1 MQKIKVVDNFLPD
14 TEFYNI
20 KRQMEAIDFPWYWNP
35 RTTSYDN
42 TPQMIHNFTLYDK
55 KNSTYLDIIE
65 DSKLFEKLGASYV
78 AKCKANLNYKTTEN
92 NVGSFHTDFSGDSM
106 KGITT
111 SILYINTNNGGTQ
124 FSDGTRVK
132 SVANRLVKF
141 DCSQE
146 HASVSCT
153 DEDRRVLININYF

>member
-1 MQKIKVVDNFLPD
+1 MEVVDNFLD
-14 TEFYNI
+14 MDDFTNL
-20 KRQMEAIDFPWYWNP
+20 KNTMEGLYFPWYWNP

-42 TPQMIHNFTLYDK
+42 TPQMIHNFIYNDK
-55 KNSTYLDIIE
+55 VNSSYLDLLKE
-65 DSKLFEKLGASYV
+65 SKLFEKLGLAYI
-78 AKCKANLNYKTTEN
+78 ARCKANLNYKTIEN
-92 NVGSFHTDFSGDSM
+92 NVGSFHTDFSDDSM
-106 KGITT
+106 NGITT

-141 DCSQE
+141 DCSQK

-153 DEDRRVLININYF
+153 DEDRRVLINVNYF

>member
-1 MQKIKVVDNFLPD
+1 MI
-14 TEFYNI
+14 
-20 KRQMEAIDFPWYWNP
+20 
-35 RTTSYDN
+35 
-42 TPQMIHNFTLYDK
+42 IHNFIFK
-55 KNSTYLDIIE
+55 GKVNSPHLNLLE
-65 DSKLFEKLGASYV
+65 ESKLFEKLGSTYIAR
-78 AKCKANLNYKTTEN
+78 CKANLNYKTIEN
-92 NVGSFHTDFSGDSM
+92 NVGSFHTDFFYDSGDSM
-106 KGITT
+106 EGITT

>member
-1 MQKIKVVDNFLPD
+1 MEVVDNFLD
-14 TEFYNI
+14 MDDFTNL
-20 KRQMEAIDFPWYWNP
+20 KNTMEGLYFPWYWNP

-78 AKCKANLNYKTTEN
+78 AKCKANLNYKTIEN

-153 DEDRRVLININYF
+153 DEDRRVLINVNYF

>member
-1 MQKIKVVDNFLPD
+1 MEVVGDFLD
-14 TEFYNI
+14 IDDFTHLKNT
-20 KRQMEAIDFPWYWNP
+20 MEGLYFPWFWNP
-35 RTTSYDN
+35 RTTAYDN
-42 TPQMIHNFTLYDK
+42 TPQLIHNFIFK
-55 KNSTYLDIIE
+55 GKVNSPHLNLLE
-65 DSKLFEKLGASYV
+65 ESKLFEKLGSTYIAR
-78 AKCKANLNYKTTEN
+78 CKANLNYKTIEN
-92 NVGSFHTDFSGDSM
+92 NVGSFHTDFFYDSGDSM
-106 KGITT
+106 EGITT

-153 DEDRRVLININYF
+153 DEDRRILININYF

>member
-1 MQKIKVVDNFLPD
+1 MKVVDDFLD
-14 TEFYNI
+14 IDDFTNLKNI
-20 KRQMEAIDFPWYWNP
+20 MEGLYFPWYWNP

-42 TPQMIHNFTLYDK
+42 TPQMIHNFIVYDK
-55 KNSTYLDIIE
+55 VNSPYLDLLKE
-65 DSKLFEKLGASYV
+65 SKLFEKLGLAYI
-78 AKCKANLNYKTTEN
+78 ARCKANLNYKTIEN
-92 NVGSFHTDFSGDSM
+92 NVGSFHTDFSDDSGDSM
-106 KGITT
+106 EGITT
-111 SILYINTNNGGTQ
+111 SIFYINTNNGGTQ

-153 DEDRRVLININYF
+153 DEDRRVLINVNYF

>member
-1 MQKIKVVDNFLPD
+1 MEVVDDFLD
-14 TEFYNI
+14 TDDFTNL
-20 KRQMEAIDFPWYWNP
+20 KNTMEGLYFPWYWNP

-42 TPQMIHNFTLYDK
+42 TPQMIHNFIFNDK
-55 KNSTYLDIIE
+55 VNSSYLDLLKE
-65 DSKLFEKLGASYV
+65 SKLFEKLGLAYI
-78 AKCKANLNYKTTEN
+78 ARCKANLNYKTIEN
-92 NVGSFHTDFSGDSM
+92 NVGSFHTDFSDDSM

-153 DEDRRVLININYF
+153 DEDRRVLINVNYF

>member
-1 MQKIKVVDNFLPD
+1 MKVVDDFLD
-14 TEFYNI
+14 IDDFTNLKNI
-20 KRQMEAIDFPWYWNP
+20 MEGLYFPWYWNP
-35 RTTSYDN
+35 RTTRYDN
-42 TPQMIHNFTLYDK
+42 TPQMIHNFIFK
-55 KNSTYLDIIE
+55 SQVKSSYLDLLKE
-65 DSKLFEKLGASYV
+65 SKLFEKLGLAYI
-78 AKCKANLNYKTTEN
+78 ARCKANLNYKTIEN

-141 DCSQE
+141 DCSQK

-153 DEDRRVLININYF
+153 DEDRRVLINVNYF

>member
-1 MQKIKVVDNFLPD
+1 MKVVDDFLD
-14 TEFYNI
+14 MDDFTNL
-20 KRQMEAIDFPWYWNP
+20 KNTMEGTYFPWYWNP

-42 TPQMIHNFTLYDK
+42 TPQMIHNFIYNDK
-55 KNSTYLDIIE
+55 VNSSYLDLLKE
-65 DSKLFEKLGASYV
+65 SKLFEKLGLAYI
-78 AKCKANLNYKTTEN
+78 ARCKANLNYKTIEN
-92 NVGSFHTDFSGDSM
+92 NVGSFHTDFSDDSM
-106 KGITT
+106 NGITT

-132 SVANRLVKF
+132 SDANRLVKF

>member
-1 MQKIKVVDNFLPD
+1 MKIIDNFLP
-14 TEFYNI
+14 TQEFNHLSGIILSDY
-20 KRQMEAIDFPWYWNP
+20 FPWYWNP

-153 DEDRRVLININYF
+153 DEDRRVLINVNYF

>member
-1 MQKIKVVDNFLPD
+1 MEVVDDFLD
-14 TEFYNI
+14 TDDFTNL
-20 KRQMEAIDFPWYWNP
+20 KNTMEGLYFPWYWNP

-42 TPQMIHNFTLYDK
+42 TPQMIHNFIFNDK
-55 KNSTYLDIIE
+55 VNSSYLDLLKE
-65 DSKLFEKLGASYV
+65 SKLFEKLGLTYIAS
-78 AKCKANLNYKTTEN
+78 CKANLNYKTIEN
-92 NVGSFHTDFSGDSM
+92 NVGSFHTDFSDNSM
-106 KGITT
+106 NGITT

-153 DEDRRVLININYF
+153 DEDRRVLINVNYF

>member
-1 MQKIKVVDNFLPD
+1 MEIVDNFLD
-14 TEFYNI
+14 TGNFNNL
-20 KRQMEAIDFPWYWNP
+20 KSQMEGLWFPWYWNP
-35 RTTSYDN
+35 RTTAYDN
-42 TPQMIHNFTLYDK
+42 TPQLIHNFMLYDK
-55 KNSTYLDIIE
+55 INSTYLDLLKE
-65 DSKLFEKLGASYV
+65 SKLFEKLGLSYI

-92 NVGSFHTDFSGDSM
+92 NIGSFHTDFSGDSM
-106 KGITT
+106 NGITT
-111 SILYINTNNGGTQ
+111 SIFYINTNNGGTQ

-153 DEDRRVLININYF
+153 DEDRRVLINVNYF

>member
-1 MQKIKVVDNFLPD
+1 MKVVDDFLDIDDFPNLK
-14 TEFYNI
+14 NI
-20 KRQMEAIDFPWYWNP
+20 MEGLYFPWYWNP
-35 RTTSYDN
+35 RTTRYDN
-42 TPQMIHNFTLYDK
+42 TPQMIHNFIFK
-55 KNSTYLDIIE
+55 SQVKSSYLDLLKE
-65 DSKLFEKLGASYV
+65 SKLFEKLGLSYI
-78 AKCKANLNYKTTEN
+78 ARCKANLNYKTIEN
-92 NVGSFHTDFSGDSM
+92 DVGSFHTDFLYDSGDSM
-106 KGITT
+106 EGITT